1 MKELSLHVYD
11 LLENSI
17 AANATLVELTIH
29 ESIKDNIYAF
39 TIKDNGKGMS
49 PEFLAKVTDPW
60 TTTRK
65 TRKVGIGLPLIKMN
79 TELCGGGM
87 KIESVLGKGTTLDFW
102 FQHDHIDRP
111 PMGDIAGTI
120 VMLCSQYQNI
130 RFVYKHITDN
140 DEFIFDTE
148 EIKEA
153 LDGMPM
159 QDVSIMKYLKEMI
172 EENLKEIGSSQ

>member
-17 AANATLVELTIH
+17 AANATLIELTIR
-29 ESIKDNIYAF
+29 ESVKDNIYSF

-49 PEFLAKVTDPW
+49 PEFLKKVTDPW
-60 TTTRK
+60 TTTRT

-87 KIESVLGKGTTLDFW
+87 KIESELGKGTTLDFW
-102 FQHDHIDRP
+102 FQHNHLDRP
-111 PMGDIAGTI
+111 PMGDLAGTI

-130 RFVYKHITDN
+130 RFIYKHITDV
-140 DEFIFDTE
+140 DEFVFDTD

-153 LDGMPM
+153 LDGMSL
-159 QDVSIMKYLKEMI
+159 QEVSIMKYIKEKI
-172 EENLKEIGSSQ
+172 EENLNEINSLQ